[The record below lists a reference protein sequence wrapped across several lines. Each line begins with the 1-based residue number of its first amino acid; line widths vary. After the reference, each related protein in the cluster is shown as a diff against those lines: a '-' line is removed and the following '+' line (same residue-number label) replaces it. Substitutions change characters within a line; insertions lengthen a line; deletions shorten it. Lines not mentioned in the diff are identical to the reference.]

1 MTPRQHK
8 EFLLKQ
14 ESEAAEKAKQW
25 HCLLFSNGKKL
36 KTALAEMDDWRLDA
50 GDVPL
55 IIKLIENPKYDIGIL
70 PGAVSLFSHDC
81 IHILLGRG
89 ILPKDEAFVIGFTMG
104 STKKMNWFREKLFLF
119 ISRWL
124 YPEGYKFY
132 EEERRIF
139 ELALIAGKRCPYDLT
154 KIDFKK
160 LLNKSM
166 TSIRKKIEVDTKFI
180 KILYFLEKK
189 MCPDSLES
197 QRLL

>member
-14 ESEAAEKAKQW
+14 EDEAAEKAKKW
-25 HCLLFSNGKKL
+25 HCHLFSNGKKL
-36 KTALAEMDDWRLDA
+36 KTALAEMEDWRLDA

-55 IIKLIENPKYDIGIL
+55 LIRLTENPNYDIGIF
-70 PGAVSLFSHDC
+70 PGAVDLFTHDC

-104 STKKMNWFREKLFLF
+104 STKKMNWFRTKLFLF

-132 EEERRIF
+132 PDERRIF
-139 ELALIAGKRCPYDLT
+139 ELALIAGSKCPYDLT
-154 KIDFKK
+154 KINFKK

-166 TSIRKKIEVDTKFI
+166 TSIRREIKVDTKFI
-180 KILYFLEKK
+180 KILYLLEKK
-189 MCPDSLES
+189 MCPNSPES